1 MMKHTGNGHIF
12 TEIVLEVFKLSGLL
26 TAEGDK
32 ITETNGL
39 SSARWKIL
47 GALARSTAPLTV
59 SQIARVM
66 GQTRQAVQSLVNIMN
81 KGDLLDFIDNPAHKR
96 AKLVCFTTKGQQIYA
111 KLQAKQIPWANQQS
125 GHIDETELQATLAI
139 LKKISQVLSYSD

>member
-1 MMKHTGNGHIF
+1 MKHTDKGHIF

-26 TAEGDK
+26 ITEGDK

-47 GALARSTAPLTV
+47 GALARSTTPLTV

-81 KGDLLDFIDNPAHKR
+81 KGGLLDFIDNPAHKR
-96 AKLVCFTTKGQQIYA
+96 AKLVCFTTKSQQIYA
-111 KLQAKQIPWANQQS
+111 KLDAEQIPWANQQS
-125 GHIDETELQATLAI
+125 GHLDKTELQATLTI
-139 LKKISQVLSYSD
+139 LKKISRGLSYSD